1 MAVGAS
7 LANSWFRVVYLVWGV
22 LRVEDLGKDV
32 ALGIL
37 SVSIAKEAIT
47 FSFSRMFSVPVC
59 FVWNPEVLL
68 APGGT
73 NIFQL

>member
-1 MAVGAS
+1 M
-7 LANSWFRVVYLVWGV
+7 
-22 LRVEDLGKDV
+22 EDLGKGV

-73 NIFQL
+73 NIFQF